1 MRLFAC
7 SCCFLALLGFVAP
20 SKAAPKVTSRTTTF
34 PISGPTGDA
43 LLKELERKG
52 PKHGFTSRAI
62 AQTRYT
68 MNSEAEWNHARGVC
82 AVTRPM
88 VRLDITYIYPEV
100 KGETSDPLR
109 GRWQRF
115 MAGIRK
121 HEEQHGRLARE
132 MAAEADKTIAGL
144 KVQDGKACGKLRAE
158 MKRVVAAIVG
168 RYEARQRQFD
178 VVEHKSGGNVE
189 GLVKRLVTK

>member
-1 MRLFAC
+1 MRLLAC

-20 SKAAPKVTSRTTTF
+20 SKAGPKVTSRTTSF
-34 PISGPTGDA
+34 PIAGSTGEA
-43 LLKELERKG
+43 LLRQLEQKG

-68 MNSEAEWNHARGVC
+68 MNSGADWTHADGVC
-82 AVTRPM
+82 KVTRPQ
-88 VRLDITYIYPEV
+88 VRLDINYIYPAV
-100 KGETSDPLR
+100 KGEVSGHLR

-132 MAAEADKTIAGL
+132 MATEADKAIAGL
-144 KVQDGKACGKLRAE
+144 KVQDGKDCGKLRAE
-158 MKRVVAAIVG
+158 MKRVVAAIVA

-178 VVEHKSGGNVE
+178 AVEHKSGGNVE
-189 GLVKRLVTK
+189 SLVRRLVAK

>member
-7 SCCFLALLGFVAP
+7 LCCFLALMGIAPP
-20 SKAAPKVTSRTTTF
+20 SKAAPKVTSQTTTF
-34 PISGPTGDA
+34 PISGASGEA
-43 LLKELERKG
+43 LLRELERKG

-68 MNSEAEWNHARGVC
+68 MNTEAEWSHAGGIC
-82 AVTRPM
+82 AVTRPK

-100 KGETSDPLR
+100 KGEVSGPLR
-109 GRWQRF
+109 SRWQRF

-132 MAAEADKTIAGL
+132 MAAEADSAIAGL
-144 KVQDGKACGKLRAE
+144 KIQDGKACGKLRAE
-158 MKRVVAAIVG
+158 MKRVVAAIVA
-168 RYEARQRQFD
+168 RYEARQRRFD
-178 VVEHKSGGNVE
+178 VVEHSNGGNIE
-189 GLVKRLVTK
+189 GLVKRLVTR